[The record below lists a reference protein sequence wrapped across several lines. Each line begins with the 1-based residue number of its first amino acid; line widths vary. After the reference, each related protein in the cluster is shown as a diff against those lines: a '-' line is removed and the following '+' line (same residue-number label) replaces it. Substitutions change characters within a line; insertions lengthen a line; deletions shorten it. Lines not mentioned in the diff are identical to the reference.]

1 MGRGSARSHAWN
13 HLADSGS
20 ARRRDV
26 DRPGG
31 MAGGPG
37 ARELPSL
44 IPFAKTLGA
53 QGLSLMLISIGED
66 RATVERAVRERGYDV
81 PVLLDPDS
89 QSVRV
94 FGVRAPPTVALL
106 GRRGALLGT
115 AIGPRPWS
123 AGDGQTL
130 LQALLACKL
139 QS

>member
-1 MGRGSARSHAWN
+1 
-13 HLADSGS
+13 
-20 ARRRDV
+20 
-26 DRPGG
+26 
-31 MAGGPG
+31 
-37 ARELPSL
+37 
-44 IPFAKTLGA
+44 
-53 QGLSLMLISIGED
+53 MLISIGED

-94 FGVRAPPTVALL
+94 FGVRATPTVALL

-130 LQALLACKL
+130 LQALLACKR